1 MYVLPQN
8 HQMWY
13 NKSVKKIT
21 RETYAIYL
29 RHARPYWIFVALII
43 GSVIASGLTR
53 VAVPLFYR
61 QFFNVLSG
69 AGITR
74 TAGTAQQLTHII
86 LIFLGL
92 EIASWIFHRIGALAS
107 DHFQPRVQSD
117 LLNTCFAYLHEHSY
131 GFFSGQ
137 FIGSLVRKAN
147 RLSDAFEGIS
157 DRMFEEIIPTTV
169 RVCAI
174 IAILLYS
181 HRTLG
186 LILLAWVAIY
196 LVINYAFAIYKL
208 PYDRAAAEIN
218 SRVTAHLAD
227 TLTNNVNIKVFASAR
242 REYEKFR
249 ALTDKQFRVWKHSL
263 TLNEHMNGGQAAM
276 MIAVQFLVLFMAI
289 RYWIAGQVTLGDFAL
304 IQAYL
309 IQLFDQLWNFGRV
322 IRRMYKHL
330 ADAEEMVEIFNT
342 PLEIEDKPAAQELS
356 VAKGGV
362 EFRNVNFTYNQTRT
376 VLKNFNLQIAPGERV
391 GLVGIS
397 GAGKSTIAALLL
409 RFFDVTAG
417 GIYID
422 GHNISD
428 ATQTSLRSAIGY
440 VPQDP
445 ILFHRSLYDNIAY
458 GNPDAPGEQ
467 VLRAAHLA
475 HCDEF
480 IERLPQKYDTLVGER
495 GIKLSGGERQRV
507 AIARAI
513 LKNAP
518 ILVMDEATSSLD
530 SHAESIIQDA
540 LENLMAGKT
549 TIVIAHR
556 LSTIIKMDRIIV
568 IHKGAIKEEGTHRE
582 LIEAPA
588 GLYKKLWNLQAG
600 GFLPRTHLKNPF
612 LLQ

>member
-1 MYVLPQN
+1 
-8 HQMWY
+8 MWY
-13 NKSVKKIT
+13 NKLVKKIT

-29 RHARPYWIFVALII
+29 RHARPYWIFVTLAVTSII
-43 GSVIASGLTR
+43 ATGLVDIT
-53 VAVPLFYR
+53 VPLFYR
-61 QFFNVLSG
+61 QFFNVLS
-69 AGITR
+69 A
-74 TAGTAQQLTHII
+74 AGTLHTSDVAHQLIHIVFFI
-86 LIFLGL
+86 LFLDL
-92 EIASWIFHRIGALAS
+92 ASWTLHRIETFS
-107 DHFQPRVQSD
+107 SNHFIPRVVGN
-117 LLNTCFAYLHEHSY
+117 LANTCFEYLHQHSY
-131 GFFSGQ
+131 GFFTGQ

-147 RLSDAFEGIS
+147 RLTDSFDGITE
-157 DRMFEEIIPTTV
+157 RMFGEILPTAV
-169 RVCAI
+169 RILAI
-174 IAILLYS
+174 ITILLYS
-181 HRTLG
+181 HTMLG
-186 LILLAWVAIY
+186 VILLAWILIY
-196 LVINYAFAIYKL
+196 LAINYAFARYKI
-208 PYDRAAAEIN
+208 PYDRQAAAVN
-218 SRVTAHLAD
+218 SEVTARLAD
-227 TLTNNVNIKVFASAR
+227 TLTNNINIKVFTAAK
-242 REYEKFR
+242 RESR
-249 ALTDKQFRVWKHSL
+249 AFEELTDKQFRIWRFSL
-263 TLNEHMNGGQAAM
+263 NLNEVMNGVQGM
-276 MIAVQFLVLFMAI
+276 MMVLMQFLIFYFAI
-289 RYWIAGQVTLGDFAL
+289 RFWNAGQLTLGDFAL

-309 IQLFDQLWNFGRV
+309 IIIFGNLWNFGRV

-330 ADAEEMVEIFNT
+330 ADTEEMVEIFNT
-342 PLEIEDKPAAQELS
+342 PLEIEDKPMAKELS
-356 VAKGGV
+356 VAKGEV
-362 EFRNVNFTYNQTRT
+362 QFRNVDFTYNQTRT

-422 GHNISD
+422 GQNISD

-458 GNPDAPGEQ
+458 GNPDASGEQ

-540 LENLMAGKT
+540 LENLIAGKT

-568 IHKGAIKEEGTHRE
+568 IHKGTIKEEGTHQE

-612 LLQ
+612 LL